1 MINKYLI
8 ISLTFFIVTIA
19 GSIIYLNSETPI
31 PILYSPE
38 GPIRELPIDTPEM
51 HRPPNIHV
59 FIHYG
64 KITMSHAVHQKIFL
78 KKKNLQAAIF
88 RYYLVLFQIMKMLK
102 FTLKNLNLTPFYKIE
117 L

>member
-51 HRPPNIHV
+51 HRPPNILSL
-59 FIHYG
+59 IHISEPTRPERIG
-64 KITMSHAVHQKIFL
+64 
-78 KKKNLQAAIF
+78 
-88 RYYLVLFQIMKMLK
+88 
-102 FTLKNLNLTPFYKIE
+102 
-117 L
+117 

>member
-51 HRPPNIHV
+51 HRPPNIPC
-59 FIHYG
+59 IYSLWKNNNESCG
-64 KITMSHAVHQKIFL
+64 TSENIFEE
-78 KKKNLQAAIF
+78 KKTYK
-88 RYYLVLFQIMKMLK
+88 RLFFVIIWYFFK
-102 FTLKNLNLTPFYKIE
+102 
-117 L
+117 